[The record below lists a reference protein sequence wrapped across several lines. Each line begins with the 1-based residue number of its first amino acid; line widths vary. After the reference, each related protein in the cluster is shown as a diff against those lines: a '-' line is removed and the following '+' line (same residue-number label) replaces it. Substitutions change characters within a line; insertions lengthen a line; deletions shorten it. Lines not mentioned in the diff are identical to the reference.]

1 MVATRRD
8 PRSPLLPPLI
18 SVSFSNLGVINNTC
32 WRGKSGKRE
41 ASPSPPMA
49 KAGEPGAVAG
59 GFRAGATAGGAVQ
72 HPWRC
77 SAPPRGLLRS
87 KAGGKRG
94 PDAELLGRICPSSLH
109 PSASLPAILQPGLP
123 PSLGLGAG
131 IARHRRLQSPLLRGR
146 AAPTAR
152 PKVCRP
158 QAFLTAS
165 PSHPLWL
172 PRLLF
177 TGAALLA
184 PGPGA
189 CAWVETASRWSYFFT
204 FLGGRG
210 GRFGKK
216 PLGPGKQW
224 EGVDLQGGW
233 LAWPCFCGV
242 LPGTGGLGGET
253 EARSIPPRAVSWL
266 MVKSLTLA
274 PSLRGCN
281 RGDGVVQITLP

>member
-1 MVATRRD
+1 M
-8 PRSPLLPPLI
+8 
-18 SVSFSNLGVINNTC
+18 
-32 WRGKSGKRE
+32 
-41 ASPSPPMA
+41 
-49 KAGEPGAVAG
+49 
-59 GFRAGATAGGAVQ
+59 Q
-72 HPWRC
+72 HPWGC
-77 SAPPRGLLRS
+77 SAPPRGLPRS

-94 PDAELLGRICPSSLH
+94 PDTELLGRICPSSLH
-109 PSASLPAILQPGLP
+109 PSASLPAILQPALP
-123 PSLGLGAG
+123 ASLGLGAG
-131 IARHRRLQSPLLRGR
+131 IAQHLRLQSPLLRGR

-224 EGVDLQGGW
+224 EGADLQGGW
-233 LAWPCFCGV
+233 LAWPRFCGV

-274 PSLRGCN
+274 PSLRGCS
-281 RGDGVVQITLP
+281 RGDGVVQITLPLVGSSCPDREFGATGRARTWLLTHLVTPSEFSLQSWRGRKSPSAPSILNCIHRKLSKPHHCVRG